1 MPSEMADAD
10 IPAERS
16 DGRALAMEAIQ
27 PCAMVLVV
35 GPDWRVETVS
45 ANVGMIGDVRPQ
57 SIISQPLADLI
68 GSKAIHSLRNRL
80 SWLASD
86 ESEVQDFGV
95 QWGDVTIDLRATR
108 HEDHH
113 LIEAELSVEP
123 RLPDGI
129 GMVRSMSDRLS
140 GSDPAALARQA
151 MMQLGAVTGFE
162 LIMLQDQRGCII
174 ASNRPAAAAFDPE
187 PTELTRLIAD
197 RDAEPV
203 PLIGLDHHD
212 LLDRAAHLAP
222 SGEHI
227 VQLGKLGFAATM
239 VMPLR
244 IDGVPVATLI
254 ALNGS
259 PRRCSAERRSVA
271 NLFAERLVARMV
283 RMGWEAPL
291 S

>member
-1 MPSEMADAD
+1 
-10 IPAERS
+10 
-16 DGRALAMEAIQ
+16 MEAIQ
-27 PCAMVLVV
+27 PCAMVLIV

-45 ANVGMIGDVRPQ
+45 ANVGMIGDFRPQ
-57 SIISQPLADLI
+57 AVIGEPLADLI
-68 GSKAIHSLRNRL
+68 GSKAIHALRNRL
-80 SWLASD
+80 SWLAND

-95 QWGDVTIDLRATR
+95 QWGDVIVDLRATR
-108 HEDHH
+108 HDEHH

-140 GSDPAALARQA
+140 GSDTAALARQA
-151 MMQLGAVTGFE
+151 MMQLSAVTGFE
-162 LIMLQDQRGCII
+162 LVMLHDHKGSVI
-174 ASNRPAAAAFDPE
+174 ASNRPKATAIEPE
-187 PTELTRLIAD
+187 QVELTRLVAD

-203 PLIGLDHHD
+203 PLVGCSHHD
-212 LLDRAAHLAP
+212 LLERAAHLVPTSERIA
-222 SGEHI
+222 
-227 VQLGKLGFAATM
+227 QLKKLDVAATLS
-239 VMPLR
+239 MPLR
-244 IDGVPVATLI
+244 IDGAQVATLL

-283 RMGWEAPL
+283 RLGWDAPL